1 MLGFSRTSV
10 LGRTDTQTTDN
21 LMVQIANRQRRHL
34 SPNVVK
40 RSNHSI

>member
-1 MLGFSRTSV
+1 
-10 LGRTDTQTTDN
+10 
-21 LMVQIANRQRRHL
+21 MVQIANRQRRHL